1 MLHDH
6 LYTSPLRNAG
16 LGNFL
21 HCIEAAAC
29 AGWINHTCG
38 MFIILF
44 REDNVKILYMDM
56 HDLCL
61 KGALSP
67 SSHPTDAP
75 QKPNFALH
83 TNIKEKDIPKLFW
96 T

>member
-1 MLHDH
+1 M
-6 LYTSPLRNAG
+6 
-16 LGNFL
+16 
-21 HCIEAAAC
+21 
-29 AGWINHTCG
+29 
-38 MFIILF
+38 F

-67 SSHPTDAP
+67 SSHATDAP